1 MNKRLK
7 VMFTIIITG
16 VVGYFLAKHIPEI
29 KTNVAKRDSMAYWAA
44 GRLLAQHRNPYD
56 YDSVLRLE
64 REYGYSEERPLV
76 FRTPPWSLF
85 MTLPLGLL
93 TPLLAWLLWMA
104 ITVGCLLAGMHFSR
118 NMYSVGSVPANLLTV
133 AGYTFAPITACLMS
147 GQMGVVLMLG
157 IVLFLWW
164 ERDHPFLAGSTLVLP
179 FAKPHLLALFW
190 LVLLLW
196 VVTKKNG
203 KIVLGFATTFMS
215 AMLAAFVLDPHIFH
229 QYRAMLQTAAIQ
241 NEFIPALSGVAR
253 LIFFR
258 SRFWMQFIP
267 MILGFVWGIAFFL
280 RREAGWNWRR
290 DGPALLVVSVLTTPY
305 AWFADETVL
314 LPAILQAIA
323 FVYGAR
329 ASMKLLN
336 LIALAFL
343 MLLDL
348 LLLLILNAR
357 VPFATGIYFWSSL
370 VWFFL
375 YFHARKLHVR
385 SRLTSSKNAPGMVTQ
400 AVS

>member
-7 VMFTIIITG
+7 AVFAIIITG
-16 VVGYFLAKHIPEI
+16 IVGYFLAKHIPEI
-29 KTNVAKRDSMAYWAA
+29 KTNVAKRDSIAYWAA
-44 GRLLAQHRNPYD
+44 GRLLARQGNPYD

-93 TPLLAWLLWMA
+93 TPLWAWLLWTA
-104 ITVGCLLAGMHFSR
+104 TTVGCLLAGMHLSR
-118 NMYSVGSVPANLLTV
+118 KMYGVGSVPANLLTL

-147 GQMGVVLMLG
+147 GQMGLVLMLG

-179 FAKPHLLALFW
+179 FAKPHLLAVFW

-196 VVTKKNG
+196 VVRKKNG
-203 KIVLGFATTFMS
+203 KIVLGFATAFLL
-215 AMLAAFVLDPHIFH
+215 AMLAAFVLDPHIFQ
-229 QYRAMLQTAAIQ
+229 QYRAMLQRAAIQ
-241 NEFIPALSGVAR
+241 NEFIPALSGVVR

-267 MILGFVWGIAFFL
+267 MILGFLWGIAFFL
-280 RREAGWNWRR
+280 RRESGWNWRQ
-290 DGPALLVVSVLTTPY
+290 DGPALLVMSVLTTPY

-314 LPAILQAIA
+314 LPAILQAVA

-329 ASMKLLN
+329 ASLKLLN

-357 VPFATGIYFWSSL
+357 VPFATGIYFWSSP

-375 YFHARKLHVR
+375 YFHAHKLHVR
-385 SRLTSSKNAPGMVTQ
+385 SRLSSSETAPGMVTQ